1 MKLDLISEASQFDSQ
16 RYCASGDEEAK
27 QVRIEE
33 EAAAKVLAERLA
45 AEKNGVGQ
53 LARG

>member
-1 MKLDLISEASQFDSQ
+1 MAPKAKTVCDMSRMLA
-16 RYCASGDEEAK
+16 ADEEAK

-33 EAAAKVLAERLA
+33 EAAAKVVADRLA